1 MSLIE
6 RKRDILRISREKS
19 RNPDFTGVYP
29 SNKPVQQERTYF
41 NNPDNK
47 VVNTEY
53 SKVRIKTNPKS
64 EYHGKNLF
72 PDYIGKYKDETFI
85 IAGCGSSLNM
95 YSGEDLSKYY
105 IIGVNDIERI
115 LTPDFLVVV
124 NEIRTFMRG
133 RWEFVRDSL
142 SPVIFSHI
150 DDPGPITRKDHL
162 AKIKIGQR
170 NQARLDQFQEVDY
183 TMNSP
188 YMAAIIAYQL
198 GAKKIGMVGVDFTN
212 NHFFSET
219 GTHKLS
225 KHISNIDS
233 EYSLLRRELEKR
245 GVKVANLSPISQLEA
260 WPRMSLSDFDSL

>member
-1 MSLIE
+1 MSIE
-6 RKRDILRISREKS
+6 RKRDLLRISREKS
-19 RNPDFTGVYP
+19 RNPNFNGYFPTT
-29 SNKPVQQERTYF
+29 KPAQQETFF
-41 NNPDNK
+41 NNLDNK
-47 VVNTEY
+47 RVNTEP
-53 SKVRIKTNPKS
+53 SSTRIKTNPKS
-64 EYHGKNLF
+64 QYLGKNLY

-85 IAGCGSSLNM
+85 IAGCGSSLNV
-95 YSGEDLSKYY
+95 YAGEDFSKYY

-142 SPVIFSHI
+142 SPVIFSHL
-150 DDPGPITRKDHL
+150 DDPGPINRKAHL

-170 NQARLDQFQEVDY
+170 NQARLDQFQEVDH

-198 GAKKIGMVGVDFTN
+198 GAKKIGMLGVDFTN

-225 KHISNIDS
+225 RHIVSIDS
-233 EYSLLRRELEKR
+233 EYMLLRNELERR

-260 WPRMSLSDFDSL
+260 WPKMSLADFDSL